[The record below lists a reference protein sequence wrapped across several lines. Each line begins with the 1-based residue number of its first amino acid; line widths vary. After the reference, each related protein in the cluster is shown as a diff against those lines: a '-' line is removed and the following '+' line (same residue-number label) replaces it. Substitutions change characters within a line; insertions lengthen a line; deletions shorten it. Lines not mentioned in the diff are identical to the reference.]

1 MITEKKGDKRTERTK
16 KAITE
21 AFTDLI
27 IEKEY
32 SEITV
37 TELAECAGINR
48 KTFYSHYECIEDVLD
63 EMQLEIAERIVEIY
77 LSKNHESFD
86 VKAFSETLMAILE
99 ENYSLYR
106 RILVANSYRFFSRNI
121 KDLLKDSFLTKLT
134 NASDIDKEE
143 MNLMAEFCVTGL
155 AKIYKVWFENP
166 SGISEERV
174 TELAG
179 RMLWNGLS
187 SFVNKR

>member
-1 MITEKKGDKRTERTK
+1 MINEKKGDKRTERTK

-21 AFTDLI
+21 AFTELI
-27 IEKEY
+27 IEKEFDQ
-32 SEITV
+32 ITV
-37 TELAECAGINR
+37 TELAERAGINR

-63 EMQLEIAERIVEIY
+63 ELQLEIAERIVEIY
-77 LSKNHESFD
+77 LSKNSESFD
-86 VKAFSETLMAILE
+86 IKAFSDTLMAILE
-99 ENYSLYR
+99 ENYLFYR

-121 KDLLKDSFLTKLT
+121 KDMLKDSFLTKLT
-134 NASDIDKEE
+134 NVSNVTKEE
-143 MNLMAEFCVTGL
+143 MNLIAEFCVTGL
-155 AKIYKVWFENP
+155 AKIYKVWFENQ

-187 SFVNKR
+187 SFVKKD

>member
-1 MITEKKGDKRTERTK
+1 MINEKKGDKRTERTK

-21 AFTDLI
+21 AFTELI
-27 IEKEY
+27 IEKEFDQ
-32 SEITV
+32 ITV
-37 TELAECAGINR
+37 TELAERAGINR

-63 EMQLEIAERIVEIY
+63 ELQLEIAERIVEIY
-77 LSKNHESFD
+77 LSKNSEPFD
-86 VKAFSETLMAILE
+86 IKAFSDTLMAILE
-99 ENYSLYR
+99 ENYLFYR

-121 KDLLKDSFLTKLT
+121 KDMLKDSFLTKLT
-134 NASDIDKEE
+134 NVSNVTKEE
-143 MNLMAEFCVTGL
+143 MNLIAEFCVTGL
-155 AKIYKVWFENP
+155 AKIYKVWFENQ

-187 SFVNKR
+187 SFVKKD